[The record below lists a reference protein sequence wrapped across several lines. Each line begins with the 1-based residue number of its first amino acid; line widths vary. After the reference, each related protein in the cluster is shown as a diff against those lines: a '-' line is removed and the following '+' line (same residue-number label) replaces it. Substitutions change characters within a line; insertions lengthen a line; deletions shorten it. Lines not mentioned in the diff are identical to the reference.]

1 MGHPN
6 QHTTVDLGKMLELKL
21 AGKTNYD
28 SIRLAGGSISTAR
41 ASGFHN
47 KRIRAVLDLASDY
60 WRYNILKGAKRVANP
75 KKMGKRLAETAMGYD
90 DFDSTQAIKA
100 LSAIIMRSKDTVSA
114 GNSINIGKVYI
125 IPPQA
130 ASADDW
136 RQKVSDAQEPKALS
150 NKDFI
155 EIEGETSK

>member
-1 MGHPN
+1 MDHPN
-6 QHTTVDLGKMLELKL
+6 QNIDFHKMLELKL
-21 AGKTNYD
+21 QGKNNYD
-28 SIRLAGGSISTAR
+28 AIRLAGGSLPIAR
-41 ASGFHN
+41 SSGFHN

-60 WRYNILKGAKRVANP
+60 WRYNILKGAKRVASP

-90 DFDSTQAIKA
+90 DFNSTQAVKA
-100 LSAIIMRSKDTVSA
+100 LSAIIMRNKEPISA

-125 IPPQA
+125 IPPQS

-136 RQKVSDAQEPKALS
+136 RQKVTDAQEPKELS

-155 EIEGETSK
+155 DVEGETSK

>member
-1 MGHPN
+1 MNHPN
-6 QHTTVDLGKMLELKL
+6 QNIDFHKMLELKL
-21 AGKTNYD
+21 QGKTSYD
-28 SIRLAGGSISTAR
+28 AIRLAGGTVPTAER
-41 ASGFHN
+41 TGFGN

-60 WRYNILKGAKRVANP
+60 WRYNILKGAKRVASP

-90 DFDSTQAIKA
+90 DFNSTQAVKA
-100 LSAIIMRSKDTVSA
+100 LSAIIMRNKDTIST

-125 IPPQA
+125 IPPQSV
-130 ASADDW
+130 SADDW